1 MQSTKI
7 IIVMKLYASNKIYK
21 VKKVNKQHN
30 ECGWLKYLSPLH
42 INQGKI
48 IKIEVLNNVI
58 NKVDLITTNWT

>member
-42 INQGKI
+42 INQGK
-48 IKIEVLNNVI
+48 
-58 NKVDLITTNWT
+58 NWSAK